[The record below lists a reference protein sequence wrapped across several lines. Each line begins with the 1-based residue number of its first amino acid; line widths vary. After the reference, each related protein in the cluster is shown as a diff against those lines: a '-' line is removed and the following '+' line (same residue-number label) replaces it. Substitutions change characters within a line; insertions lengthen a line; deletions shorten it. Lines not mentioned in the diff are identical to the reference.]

1 MCEYF
6 LCRFFMRSFSSVNC
20 FLFLL
25 YIHTQVVND
34 IRLANG
40 NELVGERKTVQEGMW
55 EYKIIYI
62 NYFNMVKFTD
72 KLKFK
77 QRQISFKI
85 DLFFNFVILQAIKI
99 FVFISFVLLILLR
112 VTDINFSLYTDI
124 FSFDLF
130 LHVPKKKKKK
140 IFSTAKNQKIWSII
154 QIILTKSNHAS
165 HLVYL
170 YVTIHEI

>member
-1 MCEYF
+1 
-6 LCRFFMRSFSSVNC
+6 MRSFSSVNC

-77 QRQISFKI
+77 
-85 DLFFNFVILQAIKI
+85 
-99 FVFISFVLLILLR
+99 
-112 VTDINFSLYTDI
+112 
-124 FSFDLF
+124 
-130 LHVPKKKKKK
+130 
-140 IFSTAKNQKIWSII
+140 
-154 QIILTKSNHAS
+154 
-165 HLVYL
+165 
-170 YVTIHEI
+170 